1 MNNYTNVSL
10 PNDLVEKMD
19 AIIKKSNFGY
29 KSRGEFTKE
38 AIRMLLRTIKW
49 TFSLFVIGN

>member
-1 MNNYTNVSL
+1 MNNYTNVAL
-10 PNDLVEKMD
+10 PNDLVAKMD

-38 AIRMLLRTIKW
+38 AIRMLLRTIK
-49 TFSLFVIGN
+49 

>member
-1 MNNYTNVSL
+1 MSKYTNIAL

-19 AIIKKSNFGY
+19 AIIKKSKFGY

-38 AIRMLLRTIKW
+38 AIRMLLRTIK
-49 TFSLFVIGN
+49 